1 MTNKISIL
9 EKNVTLL
16 WFSILFMWLVICLI
30 GVVEY
35 GYLRDKQKEIDRGMT
50 LLEMNVATHHHH

>member
-9 EKNVTLL
+9 EQNVTLL

-35 GYLRDKQKEIDRGMT
+35 GYLRDKQKEIDSGMT
-50 LLEMNVATHHHH
+50 MLEMNVATHHHN